1 MKRLG
6 ELGKFIKSLAVFLIA
21 LLPVLIVSDYIY
33 SRFFRDWNDANMSIW
48 KDVME
53 GEASAS
59 LLVSGAM

>member
-33 SRFFRDWNDANMSIW
+33 SRFFRDWNDANM
-48 KDVME
+48 
-53 GEASAS
+53 
-59 LLVSGAM
+59 